1 MSDTFITDIECRR
14 LHLFQNML
22 KLYVTPLF
30 LQYVCVFVYLLMAL
44 GYERDVFMT
53 Q

>member
-1 MSDTFITDIECRR
+1 M
-14 LHLFQNML
+14 FQNML

-30 LQYVCVFVYLLMAL
+30 PKYVCVFVYLLMAL
-44 GYERDVFMT
+44 GYKRDVFMT